1 MTHSLDAI
9 KIAVATLITV
19 VVITIVLL
27 LSRMLNSATN
37 SAADSAI
44 TTVNEIVNY
53 DIAKYDG
60 KTISGEEVQYL
71 IEKLQDKNIYI
82 RVITNANPSGFTNQI
97 AIGRYNIHAFDD
109 MYYRDSDKYINGQG
123 NFVVTLGYDSNDV
136 FYGIMFKQV

>member
-44 TTVNEIVNY
+44 TTVVNY